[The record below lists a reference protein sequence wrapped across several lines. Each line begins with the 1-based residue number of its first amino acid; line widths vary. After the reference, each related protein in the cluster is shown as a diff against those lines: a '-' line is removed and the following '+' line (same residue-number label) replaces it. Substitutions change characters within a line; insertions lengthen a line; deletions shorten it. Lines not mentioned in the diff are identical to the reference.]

1 MQINLQ
7 GSTDQSKAGDG
18 EMSGVPPRLIRGAYN
33 TLAAYDKSL
42 TIHVSVLDLVVLV
55 DAVRG
60 IDYQGALLPFLLGEW
75 LGATYILQHDF
86 ARGRDVCPVGT
97 DVAVNISWRI

>member
-1 MQINLQ
+1 MCKIQQISPNPAMEKCPVCHPRL
-7 GSTDQSKAGDG
+7 
-18 EMSGVPPRLIRGAYN
+18 SGVRTTPLRLTI
-33 TLAAYDKSL
+33 KSL